1 MKNFNWAQTSG
12 QQTQFGLKIGSQLS
26 FQSIFTR
33 STSIYMMAIKTNK
46 KDGKTVLRMMMTEK
60 RRKKKKKSQRNE
72 HHNLN

>member
-12 QQTQFGLKIGSQLS
+12 QQTQFDLKIGSQQS

-46 KDGKTVLRMMMTEK
+46 KGGKTVLRMTEK
-60 RRKKKKKSQRNE
+60 RKRKKRKSQRNE
-72 HHNLN
+72 HQLKLIY

>member
-1 MKNFNWAQTSG
+1 MTNFNWAQTSG
-12 QQTQFGLKIGSQLS
+12 QQTPFDLKIDSQLS

-33 STSIYMMAIKTNK
+33 STSISMMATKTNK
-46 KDGKTVLRMMMTEK
+46 KGGKTVLRMMMTEK